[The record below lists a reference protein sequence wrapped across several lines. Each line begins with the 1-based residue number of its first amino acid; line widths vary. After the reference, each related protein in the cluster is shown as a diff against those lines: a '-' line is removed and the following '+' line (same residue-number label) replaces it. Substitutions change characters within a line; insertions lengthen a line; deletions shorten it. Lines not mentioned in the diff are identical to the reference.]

1 MSMIKNRSLATRLEP
16 NHEIIGILHAV
27 QDGDNCCRLEFTC
40 SKEIELPPT
49 AIPQEKLISLVGK
62 RIGVLNIDGQ
72 FFLREI

>member
-1 MSMIKNRSLATRLEP
+1 MLLDP
-16 NHEIIGILHAV
+16 NHEIIGVLHAV

-49 AIPQEKLISLVGK
+49 AIPQEKLIALVGK